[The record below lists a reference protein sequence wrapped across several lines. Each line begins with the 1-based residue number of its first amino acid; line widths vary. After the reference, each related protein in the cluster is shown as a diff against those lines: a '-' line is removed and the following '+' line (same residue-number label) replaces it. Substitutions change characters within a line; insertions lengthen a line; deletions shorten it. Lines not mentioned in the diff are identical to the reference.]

1 MAKGLGS
8 VLRAAREAAGLTQA
22 AAARAARIDASAL
35 SRVESQDRGDLR
47 FETVARL
54 AVTYGVSLDAIAAQ
68 CGFPA
73 TNSTNNDRT
82 MSAIA
87 MALESLRTA
96 GRAEEDLAT
105 AIREALAVLRDTLP
119 RKRRPN
125 R

>member
-1 MAKGLGS
+1 MFADRVSS
-8 VLRAAREAAGLTQA
+8 VAEPPL
-22 AAARAARIDASAL
+22 
-35 SRVESQDRGDLR
+35 
-47 FETVARL
+47 
-54 AVTYGVSLDAIAAQ
+54 
-68 CGFPA
+68 
-73 TNSTNNDRT
+73 
-82 MSAIA
+82 SAIA